1 MAAGIVPVPVGSQWW
16 CCASAV
22 LGRIMSIENIQ
33 NASERDDT
41 SQASAGQA
49 RERSYDPYL
58 TDNTGLLEA

>member
-1 MAAGIVPVPVGSQWW
+1 MDSLCQWLLVVLVLSQWGHTVV
-16 CCASAV
+16 V

-41 SQASAGQA
+41 RPGQA
-49 RERSYDPYL
+49 GERSYDPYL